1 MPRIS
6 EFYGIFIYMYF
17 QDHGPAHFHAIYGEA
32 EAQVEIETGHI
43 RRGRLPPS
51 AQRLVLDW
59 LRLHRIELLDDWRR
73 AQAGLPLNPIPPLE

>member
-6 EFYGIFIYMYF
+6 AFYGILIYMYF
-17 QDHGPAHFHAIYGEA
+17 HDQGPAHFHAIYGEA
-32 EAQVEIETGHI
+32 EALVEIETGRI
-43 RRGRLPPS
+43 RRGALPSS

-59 LRLHRIELLDDWRR
+59 LRLHQVELLDDWRR

>member
-17 QDHGPAHFHAIYGEA
+17 QDHEPAHFHAIYGDSEA
-32 EAQVEIETGHI
+32 VVEIDSGHI
-43 RRGRLPPS
+43 RKGRLPAR

-59 LRLHRIELLDDWRR
+59 LELHRNELIEDWQR
-73 AQAGLPLNPIPPLE
+73 AQDGLPINPILPLE

>member
-17 QDHGPAHFHAIYGEA
+17 QDHEPAHFHAIYAEA
-32 EAQVEIETGHI
+32 EALVEIATGRI
-43 RRGRLPPS
+43 RSGGLPS
-51 AQRLVLDW
+51 RAQRLVLDW
-59 LRLHRIELLDDWRR
+59 LNLHRNELLEDWRR